1 MSSWEPGVGFVEL
14 GVVVAL
20 ILVTFLFG
28 MHVAAALG
36 LLSLTLMLFFS
47 DRPMWDLLGLIAWNT
62 NTSFVLVAIPMFVL
76 MGEILL
82 RSGISE
88 QLYRSLSHWL
98 SPLPGGLMHS
108 NIAACAIFA
117 AVSGSSV
124 ATAATIGSV
133 ALPEFRAR
141 GYREQLVL
149 GSLAAGGTLGIL
161 IPPSITFI
169 VYGVLMEESIG
180 RLYIAGIVPGVTLA
194 LLFMATIFVPSVI
207 WPSLAPRERGAP
219 WRVKVTALVG
229 LIPTGALIFLV
240 LGTIYLGVATPTEAA
255 AFGVTGSLALAAL
268 GRSLTP
274 RMLREAGLACART
287 TAMIMLILTSA
298 FVLQAVLALLGTPYA
313 ISRAVTSWG
322 LTATAFLVVVI
333 LFYLVLGMFMDS
345 FSIMVTTIPIIL
357 PILKSLHIDLV
368 WFGVLAV
375 ILTEAGLI
383 TPPFGLNLFVIQG
396 LRQRTAGASAAG
408 TIRDV
413 YVGVLPFFAMM
424 LVLIVLLMNF
434 PQIALWLPTTMMGH

>member
-1 MSSWEPGVGFVEL
+1 MGFVEL
-14 GVVVAL
+14 GVVVGL
-20 ILVTFLFG
+20 VVVTFLFG

-36 LLSLTLMLFFS
+36 MLSLTLMAFFS
-47 DRPMWDLLGLIAWNT
+47 DRPMWDMLGLIAWNT

-88 QLYRSLSHWL
+88 QLYRSLSGWL

-108 NIAACAIFA
+108 NIAACATFA

-141 GYREQLVL
+141 GYREELVL

-161 IPPSITFI
+161 IPPSINFI

-180 RLYIAGIVPGVTLA
+180 RLYIAGIVPGLMLA
-194 LLFMATIFVPSVI
+194 GLFMLTIFTASVI
-207 WPSLAPRERGAP
+207 WPRLAPRERGIS
-219 WRVKVTALVG
+219 WRARVLGLLGLLPTAS
-229 LIPTGALIFLV
+229 LIFLV

-255 AFGVTGSLALAAL
+255 AFGVTGAFVLALLRRTLSWAMLKAACL
-268 GRSLTP
+268 SS
-274 RMLREAGLACART
+274 ART
-287 TAMIMLILTSA
+287 TAMIMLILTAA
-298 FVLQAVLALLGTPYA
+298 FVLQSILALLGMPYA

-322 LTATAFLVVVI
+322 LTPTTFLVVVI

-345 FSIMVTTIPIIL
+345 FSIMVTTIPVIL
-357 PILKSLHIDLV
+357 PILKSMQIDLV

-396 LRQRTAGASAAG
+396 LRQRTAGQVGEG

-413 YVGVLPFFAMM
+413 YTGVLPFFAMM
-424 LVLIVLLMNF
+424 LVLIVLLMLF
-434 PQIALWLPTTMMGH
+434 PQIAVWLPTTMMGR